1 MNTSTTSPETPAN
14 TLSTRGFTEGNYE
27 DLIKIKADRLK
38 KLNEDLQID
47 KEDLKIYLHEFY
59 PYDEYRIKKLYANDT
74 MSEEDSNSDKNKP
87 KSENDDGYGKDDY
100 EKDDND
106 SNGGVGGRSKV
117 GMFNPETGEFESFDG
132 MDKFGKNPKP
142 KKTNDFVVRAF
153 GIVKF
158 PDGREHSISFD
169 VLDFKP
175 YFYIKIPD
183 NWTKAQF
190 TNLIMKLKDEAKVDP
205 KSTYSYANGLI
216 KWEIYT
222 GKPFYGFTA
231 DDKFQYGKLI
241 FENSNTFKKY
251 SRLLET
257 LATHKSKAWA
267 EHVLYESNIEPQLR
281 LIHIQEIT
289 PSGWI
294 KVPAGKYRRQPYNSS
309 DCEFHFELSQTD
321 IIPLNE
327 CSDIPKLKVAAFDI
341 ESDSSH
347 GDFPIAAKN
356 YRKLSQDIITEFLK
370 LPADQIKNI
379 KNSHHI
385 KALIHTWISLAFNP
399 YYDNNNISKI
409 VTKNDE
415 IPSEETLEYLAE
427 KIKDLGDQ
435 YHQTIM
441 DIIHHGYNPNKVHG
455 YKEYYIGKLHLELE
469 EHLPELD
476 MERIGTGNY
485 QLLAEQLL
493 KENHRMMEGHKKVY
507 LKEPLETIKFWL
519 MLAYHP
525 YYDQHNISHVYNVG
539 KSSPT
544 MAKLENLVP
553 QIYSICMECYWELN
567 KPKEKKPKSM
577 AVIKPKKFMVTPPQ
591 AGQTKLTGLLKRTME
606 SRKSIETDGGAD
618 GSGKKAGEADKK
630 KKKELAAVADKKKK
644 DLAVA
649 TESDGGSGYKAGGGK
664 EEEQLIF
671 TRGRYVKPRPV
682 PYPDPDNPEKMKIDK
697 IGRDFFVEWLHEL
710 FDHHLPDVLGDPVI
724 QIGTT
729 FKMYGEKELYLKH
742 IITLKGCAKFTNE
755 QMIDD
760 ENKDIFI
767 TKPKDALAEADSL
780 GFTSDTVKSIIK
792 ILKEAEEKGIKKP
805 EIPKEEIQQIN
816 TELYLARRNKQM
828 ARDTSVLKVEC
839 YNTEAEVLLAWKRLI
854 KEQDPDIITGYNI
867 FGFDFKY
874 MWDRAQVLG
883 IIEDFS
889 DLGRIRRFPEELVEK
904 KLVSSGL
911 GDNLLYYISMTGR
924 VTIDLLKVVQS
935 GGYRLPIYKLDFV
948 CNHFLYKRKNDL
960 PPQELF
966 ILQKGSDQDRAKI
979 ARYCLVDC
987 ILCNRLLDKL
997 EIITNNVGMSRVCKV
1012 PLNYLFLRGQ
1022 GIKIQSLVSDITRK
1036 EGYLIKTKERITGN
1050 GTDDWFEGAI
1060 VLDPAKGIYFEPCVV
1075 ADFNSLYPSCM
1086 IAWNLSH
1093 DSYIELGSKYDNLP
1107 EGQYYDVKYDLYREE
1122 KMPGR
1127 KVVRRVKYGVKTC
1140 RYYQP
1145 ADGSKSML
1153 PRILQKLLKARKST
1167 REEQEAFKKGTFEWN
1182 VKEGLQLAYKVTAN
1196 SLYGQVGARTSAIS
1210 FKEIAACTT
1219 ACGRDLIYK
1228 SKEFAETNYEGCQT
1242 VYGDSVTGD
1251 TPLLLRDTLSGKI
1264 TIKTIENI
1272 ASNNW
1277 NPYDAFKIENPSLT
1291 DKQQASTLYQV
1302 WTDNGWSNITR
1313 VIRHKTNKKI
1323 YRVNS
1328 YQGCVDV
1335 TEDHSLIDSKHEMV
1349 KPGHCKSLKYFKE
1362 DGDEDSSKG
1371 NKITDVTDLLYS
1383 FPDSFIEDTN
1393 VMVPEVGTR
1402 PEKNPN
1408 EGQSFE
1414 CTGCK
1419 KTRDNDMYYY
1429 NKRITKEGVQNVRTK
1444 RCKLCVKEKQC
1455 ETKNKTFN
1463 SILSKK
1469 KIDIHWDEHPLTVK
1483 EAWVWG
1489 FFMADG
1495 SCGKYGDEEGSTYA
1509 SGTKHSWAIN
1519 NQTMSRLEKAKEYLE
1534 ETEHESMGF
1543 KILDTLE
1550 SSAVYKLVP
1559 TGSLKYMVDKYR
1571 ALFYDEN
1578 KYKIVPQEIL
1588 NATFDI
1594 RKAFFEGYYE
1604 GDGSKTRSFSLEDKN
1619 IAFACKGK
1627 IGAMGLYYL
1636 AKSIGMTN
1644 IAINT
1649 NAYKGNTYW
1658 ISTLLNSQSNRI
1670 RKVYE
1675 LPTTTQFV
1683 YDLETSLG
1691 RFHAGVGGTIVSNT
1705 DSCFFRYNT
1714 VNCRGEKLF
1723 GLDAIYKSIELCTE
1737 TALGITRTLPK
1748 PHNLEFEKAIW
1759 PFMLLSKKR
1768 YHGHYWTKWGKC
1780 DYYPNSMGIVL
1791 KRRDNAKIVKHIFGG
1806 VLDIIME
1813 EHDIKKAIEFC
1824 KVESAKLLEGK
1835 FPIEMFTITK
1845 TLKSYYKNPDQIAHN
1860 VLAQRIAER
1869 DPGNRVQSN
1878 DRMEFAYI
1886 KLPEPPKGVKILQ
1899 GDKIETPQFIKTKD
1913 LPLDYRHYLTN
1924 QVMKPVTQIFEL
1936 VLDEKELAGI
1946 FGEALME
1953 YDRRA
1958 SGFQRITK
1966 WVRQI
1971 PIFPDPEDDG
1981 DSEGD
1986 QDGHG
1991 GGGSDED
1998 EEFGNVPAYG
2008 IIQKLLKQLKK
2019 EEEDENAEPG
2029 HFEAKEGDEVLVH

>member
-1 MNTSTTSPETPAN
+1 MNTSTTSPETPTN

-74 MSEEDSNSDKNKP
+74 MSEEESSDNKKP

-106 SNGGVGGRSKV
+106 SNGGGGGRSKV
-117 GMFNPETGEFESFDG
+117 GMFNPETGEFESFEG
-132 MDKFGKNPKP
+132 MDKFGKNKP

-190 TNLIMKLKDEAKVDP
+190 ANLIMKLKDEAKIDP

-441 DIIHHGYNPNKVHG
+441 DIVHHGYNPNKVHG

-606 SRKSIETDGGAD
+606 SRKSIETDVGAD

-780 GFTSDTVKSIIK
+780 GFTSDTVKSIAK
-792 ILKEAEEKGIKKP
+792 RLKEAEEKGIKKP

-1242 VYGDSVTGD
+1242 VYGD
-1251 TPLLLRDTLSGKI
+1251 
-1264 TIKTIENI
+1264 
-1272 ASNNW
+1272 
-1277 NPYDAFKIENPSLT
+1277 
-1291 DKQQASTLYQV
+1291 
-1302 WTDNGWSNITR
+1302 
-1313 VIRHKTNKKI
+1313 
-1323 YRVNS
+1323 
-1328 YQGCVDV
+1328 
-1335 TEDHSLIDSKHEMV
+1335 
-1349 KPGHCKSLKYFKE
+1349 
-1362 DGDEDSSKG
+1362 
-1371 NKITDVTDLLYS
+1371 
-1383 FPDSFIEDTN
+1383 
-1393 VMVPEVGTR
+1393 
-1402 PEKNPN
+1402 
-1408 EGQSFE
+1408 
-1414 CTGCK
+1414 
-1419 KTRDNDMYYY
+1419 
-1429 NKRITKEGVQNVRTK
+1429 
-1444 RCKLCVKEKQC
+1444 
-1455 ETKNKTFN
+1455 
-1463 SILSKK
+1463 
-1469 KIDIHWDEHPLTVK
+1469 
-1483 EAWVWG
+1483 
-1489 FFMADG
+1489 
-1495 SCGKYGDEEGSTYA
+1495 
-1509 SGTKHSWAIN
+1509 
-1519 NQTMSRLEKAKEYLE
+1519 
-1534 ETEHESMGF
+1534 
-1543 KILDTLE
+1543 
-1550 SSAVYKLVP
+1550 
-1559 TGSLKYMVDKYR
+1559 
-1571 ALFYDEN
+1571 
-1578 KYKIVPQEIL
+1578 
-1588 NATFDI
+1588 
-1594 RKAFFEGYYE
+1594 
-1604 GDGSKTRSFSLEDKN
+1604 
-1619 IAFACKGK
+1619 
-1627 IGAMGLYYL
+1627 
-1636 AKSIGMTN
+1636 
-1644 IAINT
+1644 
-1649 NAYKGNTYW
+1649 
-1658 ISTLLNSQSNRI
+1658 
-1670 RKVYE
+1670 
-1675 LPTTTQFV
+1675 
-1683 YDLETSLG
+1683 
-1691 RFHAGVGGTIVSNT
+1691 T